1 MFICKPSTDSVLS
14 YCLPLE
20 GTTSVSFPS
29 WARILSRNLCQSSG
43 WGCSKVNALPHLCWC
58 ADHLPAHAL
67 APTCPHSQ
75 QQAENSYSANFCL
88 CIIILSFQVSK
99 RKLHI
104 HFKSVIWLTV
114 TRDII
119 NYEFLNPWIIK
130 KKKQMFAKS
139 FRNLKKITWVC

>member
-1 MFICKPSTDSVLS
+1 MS
-14 YCLPLE
+14 YSQGNVIGIAESQDPCS
-20 GTTSVSFPS
+20 SVSGQMYIHF
-29 WARILSRNLCQSSG
+29 LSCLHVY
-43 WGCSKVNALPHLCWC
+43 SK
-58 ADHLPAHAL
+58 
-67 APTCPHSQ
+67 PHSQ

-139 FRNLKKITWVC
+139 FRNLKKITWEIEKVLSHERQNRAK